1 LGGIA
6 GTKNMTYKETF
17 EQEFQRHLKNPS
29 TQRGFEVYE
38 EQSSNTGGALIK
50 LQNSKLR
57 IQLVNDRGIINLD
70 IGPICGPETFTDTEL
85 LNSLIQLNNTT
96 EPLTKMGRK
105 KILNKRLGL
114 SEQVTF
120 LTTHYNELTE
130 LFSTPSNSRTLEQLE
145 TLGNERFNNM
155 IG

>member
-1 LGGIA
+1 
-6 GTKNMTYKETF
+6 MTYKETL

-29 TQRGFEVYE
+29 TQLGFEVYE
-38 EQSSNTGGALIK
+38 EQSSKTGGALIR
-50 LQNSKLR
+50 LQNSELR
-57 IQLVNDRGIINLD
+57 IQLVNDRGIINLEV
-70 IGPICGPETFTDTEL
+70 GPISGFENFTDTEL
-85 LNSLIQLNNTT
+85 INSLIQLNYST

-120 LTTHYNELTE
+120 LSTYYNELTE
-130 LFSTPSNSRTLEQLE
+130 LFSTPSTSRTMEQLE